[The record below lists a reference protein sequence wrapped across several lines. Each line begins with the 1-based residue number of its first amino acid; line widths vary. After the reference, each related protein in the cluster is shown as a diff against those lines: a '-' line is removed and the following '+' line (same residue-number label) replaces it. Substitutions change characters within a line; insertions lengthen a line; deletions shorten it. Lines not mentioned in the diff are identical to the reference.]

1 MKWLI
6 AAAYNALRL
15 YVGGGVFDRIKAEV
29 EALLGA
35 DALSGA
41 EKMAR
46 VLAFA
51 QAEFRHLSTTAIRA
65 VVEVVLLRV
74 AGGAA

>member
-29 EALLGA
+29 EALLSA
-35 DALSGA
+35 DALSG
-41 EKMAR
+41 EMKMAH
-46 VLAFA
+46 VIAFTK
-51 QAEFRHLSTTAIRA
+51 AEFTTLSTTAIRA
-65 VVEVVLLRV
+65 VVEVVLLRLRV
-74 AGGAA
+74 AA